1 MNPTL
6 WEQAKRS
13 VPRCTRCDDWHKA
26 GLANRCPSCDHEI
39 GEKFDQLVEA
49 ENSLKSTGVN

>member
-26 GLANRCPSCDHEI
+26 GLSDRCPSCDHEI
-39 GEKFDQLVEA
+39 CETFDRLYAEA
-49 ENSLKSTGVN
+49 NTNSVKI